1 MFDYIRVAAA
11 VPKVKVGDVKANVQE
26 ILKQTDEAL
35 AAGAQIIV
43 FPELSVTGYTCAD
56 LFFQKAL
63 QTSAMQALDQLAE
76 RTLGENF
83 ILIVGAPVPVAGQ
96 LYNCAVILSGGKIAG
111 ISVKTFLSNYQE
123 FYEKRWFT
131 AASDLAIDTVCAWDI
146 GLASEQNYSI
156 PIGADLIFRMACGT
170 TFGIEICEDLWAP
183 LPPSTFHALGGA
195 QLLFNL
201 SASNETIQKREYRRE
216 LVRSQSAR
224 LLGAYVFVSAGAGE
238 STTDVIFSGDTIL
251 CENGKILSDTK
262 EIIAPAHV
270 LIADIDLVRL
280 NSDRLRQKTFGDTC
294 ALYGGTAKCRIVHLM
309 QRADSDGALYPVDP
323 HPFVPANTA
332 DRTHRCRS
340 IFEMQVAGLQRR
352 LETVG
357 ARPVIGVSGGLDSTL
372 ALLVTWEAVK
382 RMGKEPSE
390 VHAITMPCFGTTSRT
405 HDNACRL
412 MKQLGVTALEIPIR
426 EACIQHCRDI
436 GHPIDQLD
444 VTFEN
449 IQARERTQVLMDYAC
464 KIGGLVVGT
473 GDLSELALG
482 WCTYNA
488 DHMSMYGVNAGVPK
502 TLMRWMIDSMADDNI
517 FDGCSEILLDILDT
531 PISPELLP
539 PDENGEITQQTEDI
553 VGPYELHDFFLY
565 YCVRYGFEPE
575 KIFYLARK
583 AFGQQY
589 DEKTVQKWIKT
600 FYRRFFTQQYKRSC
614 LPDGVKIGS
623 ICLSPRGDWRMP
635 SDAAMSLW
643 LEKVENLD
651 EIV

>member
-270 LIADIDLVRL
+270 LIADIDIGRL

-502 TLMRWMIDSMADDNI
+502 TLMQWMIDSMADDNI

-553 VGPYELHDFFLY
+553 VGPYELHDFILY

-643 LEKVENLD
+643 LEKAENLD

>member
-63 QTSAMQALDQLAE
+63 QTSAVQALDQLAQ

-83 ILIVGAPVPVAGQ
+83 ILIIGAPVPVTGQ
-96 LYNCAVILSGGKIAG
+96 LYNCAVILAGGKVAG

-123 FYEKRWFT
+123 FYEKRWFS
-131 AASDLAIDTVCAWDI
+131 AASNLAIDTVCAWDI
-146 GLASEQNYSI
+146 GFASEQNYTI

-251 CENGKILSDTK
+251 CENGRVLSDTK

-270 LIADIDLVRL
+270 LTADIDIGKL
-280 NSDRLRQKTFGDTC
+280 NSDRMRQKTFGDAC
-294 ALYGGTAKCRIVHLM
+294 ALYGVAAKCRIVHLM
-309 QRADSDGALYPVDP
+309 QRADSDGALSPVDP

-332 DRTHRCRS
+332 DRTYRCRS

-372 ALLVTWEAVK
+372 ALLVTFEAVK
-382 RMGKEPSE
+382 RMGKESTE

-539 PDENGEITQQTEDI
+539 PDENGEIAQQTEDI

-575 KIFYLARK
+575 KIYYLARK

-589 DEKTVQKWIKT
+589 DTKTVQKWLKT

-643 LEKVENLD
+643 LEKAENLD
-651 EIV
+651 EIQ

>member
-35 AAGAQIIV
+35 AAGGQIIV

-63 QTSAMQALDQLAE
+63 QKSVAEALEQLAE

-83 ILIVGAPVPVAGQ
+83 ILIVGAPVPIEGN
-96 LYNCAVILSGGKIAG
+96 LYNCAVVIAGGKIVG
-111 ISVKTFLSNYQE
+111 LSVKTFLSNYQE
-123 FYEKRWFT
+123 FYEKRWFAS
-131 AASDLAIDTVCAWDI
+131 AADLRTDIVNAWDI
-146 GLASEQNYSI
+146 GLNSEQNYTI
-156 PIGADLIFRMACGT
+156 PVGADLIFRMACGT
-170 TFGIEICEDLWAP
+170 IFGIEICEDLWAP
-183 LPPSTFHALGGA
+183 LPPSTFHALSGA

-201 SASNETIQKREYRRE
+201 SASNETIQKREYRRD

-224 LLGAYVFVSAGAGE
+224 LLSGYVFVSAGAGE
-238 STTDVIFSGDTIL
+238 STTDLIFSGDTII
-251 CENGKILSDTK
+251 CENGRILSDTK

-270 LIADIDLVRL
+270 LTADIDIGKL
-280 NSDRLRQKTFGDTC
+280 NSDRMRQKTFGDARTV
-294 ALYGGTAKCRIVHLM
+294 YGSAAPCRIINLKQHT
-309 QRADSDGALYPVDP
+309 DSNGDLYPVST
-323 HPFVPANTA
+323 HPFVPANTE
-332 DRTHRCRS
+332 DRMQRCRS
-340 IFEMQVAGLQRR
+340 IFEMQVAALRKRLQ
-352 LETVG
+352 TVG
-357 ARPVIGVSGGLDSTL
+357 ARPVVGVSGGLDSTL
-372 ALLVTWEAVK
+372 ALLVTYEAVK
-382 RMGKEPSE
+382 RMGKAPSE
-390 VHAITMPCFGTTSRT
+390 VCAITMPCFGTTDRT

-426 EACIQHCRDI
+426 EACIQHCKDI

-449 IQARERTQVLMDYAC
+449 IQARERTQVLMDYAS

-502 TLMRWMIDSMADDNI
+502 TLMRWMIDAMAAGNI

-539 PDENGEITQQTEDI
+539 PDENGDILQQTEDI

-565 YCVRYGFEPE
+565 YMIRYGFEPE
-575 KIFYLARK
+575 KIYHLAKK

-589 DEKTVQKWIKT
+589 DEKTLRKWLQI
-600 FYRRFFTQQYKRSC
+600 FYKRFFTQQYKRSC
-614 LPDGVKIGS
+614 QPDGVKIGS

-643 LEKVENLD
+643 LEKAENL
-651 EIV
+651 I

>member
-11 VPKVKVGDVKANVQE
+11 VPKVKIGDVRANVQE

-63 QTSAMQALDQLAE
+63 QSSAMQALDQLAE
-76 RTLGENF
+76 RTLGEDF
-83 ILIVGAPVPVAGQ
+83 ILIVGAPVPFAGQ
-96 LYNCAVILSGGKIAG
+96 LYNCAVVISNGKIVG
-111 ISVKTFLSNYQE
+111 ITVKTFLSNYQE
-123 FYEKRWFT
+123 FYEKRWFSS
-131 AASDLAIDTVCAWDI
+131 ASHLRVDCMSAWDI
-146 GLASEQNYSI
+146 GLASERNYTI
-156 PIGADLIFRMACGT
+156 PVGADLIYRMACGT

-183 LPPSTFHALGGA
+183 LPPSTFHAFGGA
-195 QLLFNL
+195 QILFNL
-201 SASNETIQKREYRRE
+201 SASNEIIQKREYRRE

-224 LLGAYVFVSAGAGE
+224 LLSSYVFVSAGSGE
-238 STTDVIFSGDTIL
+238 STTDLIFSGDTII
-251 CENGKILSDTK
+251 CENGKILSETD

-270 LIADIDLVRL
+270 LTADVDVGIL
-280 NSDRLRQKTFGDTC
+280 NSDRLRQKTFGDAC
-294 ALYGGTAKCRIVHLM
+294 ALYGGATPCRIVYLP
-309 QRADSDGALYPVDP
+309 QRADSNGALYPISA
-323 HPFVPANTA
+323 HPFVPASTT
-332 DRTHRCRS
+332 DRTRRCRS
-340 IFEMQVAGLQRR
+340 IFEMQVAGLQKR

-372 ALLVTWEAVK
+372 ALLVTCEAVK
-382 RMGKEPSE
+382 RMGKAPTE

-405 HDNACRL
+405 HDNAWRL
-412 MKQLGVTALEIPIR
+412 MKQLGVTALEIPIQ
-426 EACIQHCRDI
+426 EACVQHCKDI

-539 PDENGEITQQTEDI
+539 PDENGEIAQQTEDI
-553 VGPYELHDFFLY
+553 VGPYELHDFFLFY
-565 YCVRYGFEPE
+565 AIRYGFEPE
-575 KIFYLARK
+575 KIYCLAKK
-583 AFGQQY
+583 AFVSQY
-589 DEKTVQKWIKT
+589 DDKTIQKWLKT

-643 LEKVENLD
+643 LEKAENLD
-651 EIV
+651 DIL

>member
-11 VPKVKVGDVKANVQE
+11 VPKVRVGDVKANVQE

-63 QTSAMQALDQLAE
+63 QTSAVRALEQLAE

-96 LYNCAVILSGGKIAG
+96 LYNCAVILAGGKIAG
-111 ISVKTFLSNYQE
+111 FSVKTFLSNYQE

-146 GLASEQNYSI
+146 GLVSEQNYSI

-183 LPPSTFHALGGA
+183 LPPSTFHALSGA

-224 LLGAYVFVSAGAGE
+224 LLGAYVFVSSGAGE

-251 CENGKILSDTK
+251 CENGKILSETK

-270 LIADIDLVRL
+270 LIADIDNGRL
-280 NSDRLRQKTFGDTC
+280 SSDRMRQKTFGDTC
-294 ALYGGTAKCRIVHLM
+294 ALYGGAAKCRIVHLT

-332 DRTHRCRS
+332 DRTQRCRS

-352 LETVG
+352 LEAVG

-372 ALLVTWEAVK
+372 ALLVTCEAVK
-382 RMGKEPSE
+382 RMGKEPTE

-412 MKQLGVTALEIPIR
+412 MQQLGVTALEIPIR
-426 EACIQHCRDI
+426 EACIQHCKDI

-539 PDENGEITQQTEDI
+539 PDENGEIAQQTEDI

-575 KIFYLARK
+575 KIYYLARK

-589 DEKTVQKWIKT
+589 DEKTVQKWLKT